1 MQTRSPFFDELA
13 KTMENAMGV
22 AQAMGEEAKAA
33 VRGQADRMAAELDL
47 VRRDEFDVMKAM
59 FENGNRGAAFRNRRF
74 ADFDR
79 LNLAQR
85 KTRVEFDPAR
95 PGRLISQGASRSGRS
110 SSRRFA
116 HRKGA
121 YGYAATR

>member
-47 VRRDEFDVMKAM
+47 VRRDEFDAMKAM
-59 FENGNRGAAFRNRRF
+59 FENEIAALRSEI
-74 ADFDR
+74 AD
-79 LNLAQR
+79 LQTSAT
-85 KTRVEFDPAR
+85 KSR
-95 PGRLISQGASRSGRS
+95 PTEDVG
-110 SSRRFA
+110 
-116 HRKGA
+116 
-121 YGYAATR
+121 